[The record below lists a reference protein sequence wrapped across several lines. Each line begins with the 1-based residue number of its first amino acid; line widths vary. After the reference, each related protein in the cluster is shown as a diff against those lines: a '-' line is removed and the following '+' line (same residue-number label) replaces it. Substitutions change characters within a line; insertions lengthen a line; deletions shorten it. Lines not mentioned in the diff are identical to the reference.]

1 MPVRLLIADDDS
13 LIREGLKIILSMD
26 EDFEVV
32 SCVENGQKAVEYCL
46 KEDVDIALLDVRM
59 PIMNGVQAV
68 KEISSR
74 SNTKTLILTT
84 FDDDEFIIEA
94 VKNGAKGYL
103 LKNNTPDSIKD
114 AIKMVYAGNSV
125 IQDVILEKLRE
136 GLISNKSKLDKT
148 LFSERELQIME
159 LISKGLS
166 NREISNS
173 IYISEGT
180 VKNYITSILD
190 KTALQHRTQIAVYYL
205 RNGKI

>member
-1 MPVRLLIADDDS
+1 
-13 LIREGLKIILSMD
+13 MD

-68 KEISSR
+68 KEISTR
-74 SNTKTLILTT
+74 SKTKTLILTT

-205 RNGKI
+205 KNGKI